1 MSPLAA
7 AHLLALLVVG
17 DVPRARAVRRRLLA
31 CAATPPTPTPATAT
45 AAASAAT
52 ASGSAATGGSG
63 GGGDS
68 GGDSDSDLPAAAAA
82 VAAVA
87 ARDWPTLY
95 AVLGGGDG
103 TPWRGAAER
112 SLAASA
118 AAATRRRVRDWLAA
132 AHTTV
137 SAETAASLL
146 GVPRGEL
153 PATVAGWGWEAGE
166 GDWLR
171 PRPVPVGG
179 PGGAAALSAMTTQLY
194 SFDEP

>member
-1 MSPLAA
+1 MMAAGASRPAVALPLPPPVPTGGRAPPPGWLATCREAVAAAAAIGDAATVVSTCATVELTLAATSDAPTPGVSPLAA

-17 DVPRARAVRRRLLA
+17 DVPRARA
-31 CAATPPTPTPATAT
+31 
-45 AAASAAT
+45 
-52 ASGSAATGGSG
+52 
-63 GGGDS
+63 
-68 GGDSDSDLPAAAAA
+68 
-82 VAAVA
+82 
-87 ARDWPTLY
+87 
-95 AVLGGGDG
+95 
-103 TPWRGAAER
+103 
-112 SLAASA
+112 
-118 AAATRRRVRDWLAA
+118 
-132 AHTTV
+132 
-137 SAETAASLL
+137 TAASLL